1 MSKEKKFQLKFLPFP
16 LPKWLFSPTT
26 WGHISIIPVWGS
38 LWRNPKL
45 GLLKILIWGSVSVFV
60 RWIIWHRA
68 EESNWIIMSQIL
80 SFLTHLTS
88 LPVGSISSSHSKIS
102 AICWCYFLVW
112 VLIPIDGAAIDGDM
126 LSIVLYLRRTFL
138 ARLFNHICIH
148 FRDDIAFI
156 PLLVPNFSS
165 YKEWEYDL

>member
-1 MSKEKKFQLKFLPFP
+1 MFNLWYLRHWLQYWQLRTWNHDNLCYLTINCDTGQHSQFLRCFPRYPGRQEGKKDGPFYHV
-16 LPKWLFSPTT
+16 WFSVECL
-26 WGHISIIPVWGS
+26 I
-38 LWRNPKL
+38 L
-45 GLLKILIWGSVSVFV
+45 GGTVCYCVFV

-102 AICWCYFLVW
+102 AICWCHFLVW

-126 LSIVLYLRRTFL
+126 LSIVLRTFL
-138 ARLFNHICIH
+138 AR
-148 FRDDIAFI
+148 
-156 PLLVPNFSS
+156 SS
-165 YKEWEYDL
+165 